1 MYPKFIITIDGVL
14 KFGNVYLHK
23 ELLPKGHT
31 TCYGGGLWK
40 VDHARSCIIL
50 YGRSFDFGLPD
61 LDKIERVDCEGPGAW
76 GTRYSLRGISEM
88 RICLNLYGQK
98 YRRNDIAIK
107 FP

>member
-61 LDKIERVDCEGPGAW
+61 LDKIERVDCEGPGGLGYPIFFERHFGDEYLLEPVW
-76 GTRYSLRGISEM
+76 PKI
-88 RICLNLYGQK
+88 
-98 YRRNDIAIK
+98 
-107 FP
+107 